1 MLKAMLESLG
11 YDVADRFSSYD
22 ALQAFRTRPDSF
34 DLVLR
39 SSNEEADPTALML
52 FTESDKKVEQITLA
66 ESLPS
71 QSGEQTEV
79 EESDEN
85 DGPSIT
91 VIYRAS
97 LQVVKD
103 RLEFMG
109 FTLPLVK
116 ELFSDGVSEH
126 LA

>member
-1 MLKAMLESLG
+1 
-11 YDVADRFSSYD
+11 
-22 ALQAFRTRPDSF
+22 
-34 DLVLR
+34 
-39 SSNEEADPTALML
+39 ML